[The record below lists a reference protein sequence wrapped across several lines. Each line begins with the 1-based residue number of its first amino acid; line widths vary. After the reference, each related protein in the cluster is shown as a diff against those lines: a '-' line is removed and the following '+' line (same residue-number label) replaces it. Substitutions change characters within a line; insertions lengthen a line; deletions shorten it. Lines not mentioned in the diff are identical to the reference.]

1 MKIVVINGTGGAGKD
16 TFVVMCK
23 DILGAERILN
33 ISTVDFVKEVA
44 IMCGWNGTKTPKNRK
59 FLSDLKDL
67 LTEWDNVP
75 FDKIISDIDAWAYE
89 RIAVGDYEQSIAFVH
104 CREPKEIEK
113 IVEHYNIDDN
123 PMVTTLLIRR
133 GAAENVQQINHAD
146 NDVLNYSYDY
156 TIYNDSTLSWLRN
169 EAEVFLRDYLKLDI

>member
-1 MKIVVINGTGGAGKD
+1 MKIVIINGTGGAGKD
-16 TFVVMCK
+16 TFVAMCK
-23 DILGAERILN
+23 DVLSAESVFN

-44 IMCGWNGTKTPKNRK
+44 IMCGWDGIKTPKNRK

-67 LTEWDNVP
+67 LTEWDDVP
-75 FDKIISDIDAWAYE
+75 LKKVMTE
-89 RIAVGDYEQSIAFVH
+89 AVSCSACAEVLGKLDNSVLFIH

-113 IVEHYNIDDN
+113 LVRIFQDD
-123 PMVTTLLIRR
+123 VATLLIRR
-133 GAAENVQQINHAD
+133 EVAENIQQINHAD

-169 EAEVFLRDYLKLDI
+169 EAVVFLRDYLKLDI

>member
-1 MKIVVINGTGGAGKD
+1 
-16 TFVVMCK
+16 MCQ
-23 DILGAERILN
+23 DVLGANRVMN
-33 ISTVDFVKEVA
+33 ISTIDFVKEVA
-44 IMCGWNGTKTPKNRK
+44 TMCGWDGTKTPKNRK

-67 LTEWDNVP
+67 LTEWDDIP
-75 FDKIISDIDAWAYE
+75 FNRVVDEIDYWAYE
-89 RIAVGDYEQSIAFVH
+89 RIAEGEYGESLVFVH

-113 IVEHYNIDDN
+113 LVEHYNIDGEDI
-123 PMVTTLLIRR
+123 VKTLLIRR

-169 EAEVFLRDYLKLDI
+169 EAVVFLRDYLKLDI